1 MTNPAHQIV
10 RRFQAAVVL
19 REPPT
24 TEIVFSDGGVIS
36 AADIKRLLEPHI
48 GPLVKM
54 RLRPSL
60 VGLPN
65 TVAWEALSEDA
76 EFVTGR
82 VVLHA
87 KVDQTRIVVWAEVLV
102 DQRGALI
109 RIAMVEPRQLLADRL
124 QEVAARAQRLVQQ
137 VRVQPQVPAQ
147 AFVDD
152 LEALLE
158 IAEPE

>member
-87 KVDQTRIVVWAEVLV
+87 KVDQSRIVVWAEVLV

-109 RIAMVEPRQLLADRL
+109 RIAMAQPRQLLEDRL
-124 QEVAARAQRLVQQ
+124 REIACQARRIIQEM
-137 VRVQPQVPAQ
+137 RVQPQVPGQ

-152 LEALLE
+152 LDKIVEM
-158 IAEPE
+158 AEGG

>member
-1 MTNPAHQIV
+1 MTISAHQIV

-24 TEIVFSDGGVIS
+24 TEIVFSDGGVLTTS
-36 AADIKRLLEPHI
+36 DLRRLLEPQL

>member
-1 MTNPAHQIV
+1 MTISAHQIV

-24 TEIVFSDGGVIS
+24 TEIVFSDGGVLTTS
-36 AADIKRLLEPHI
+36 DLRRLLEPQL

-87 KVDQTRIVVWAEVLV
+87 KVDQSRIVVWAEVLV